1 MTYKLKMVCAH
12 RGASG
17 THPENT
23 AAAFDQAVRLG
34 AEMLEFD
41 VRRTADGEL
50 VVIHD
55 ATVDRTTNGTGAV
68 AELSFAEIRALD
80 AGAGEQVPTLDEA
93 MAYADQIMLNIH
105 AYPET
110 PDDADALFDTL
121 LGHFAEGNIYPRAFV
136 ASDSETLLNRLHEA
150 DPRIRLCNL
159 RYQPEANYMELAL
172 AGVPSCRILQGANG
186 NVTTEFVAE
195 AHAKNLK
202 VNVFFADDEEEMR
215 RLIDCGV
222 DGILTNYPQRLLN
235 LRARLA

>member
-1 MTYKLKMVCAH
+1 MTYKLRMVCAH

-17 THPENT
+17 TRPENT
-23 AAAFDQAVRLG
+23 AAAFNEAVRLG

-55 ATVDRTTNGTGAV
+55 ATVDRTTNGAGAV
-68 AELSFAEIRALD
+68 AELSFDKIRALD

-93 MAYADQIMLNIH
+93 MAYADRIMLNVH

-110 PDDADALFDTL
+110 PDDVDAMFDAL
-121 LGHFAEGNIYPRAFV
+121 LGHFAGGDIYNRAFV

-150 DPRIRLCNL
+150 DGCIRLCNL
-159 RYQPEANYMELAL
+159 SYQPEVDYIELAR
-172 AGVPSCRILQGANG
+172 AGVPSCQILQGANG
-186 NVTTEFVAE
+186 NVTAEFVAE
-195 AHAKNLK
+195 AHARNLK

-222 DGILTNYPQRLLN
+222 DGILTNYPERLLN
-235 LRARLA
+235 LRAKLV